1 MWVSIAASVI
11 VLLGIGTYAYYY
23 FDGATKGPDL
33 GTYDDPEKAFSA
45 TQKAL
50 SLLSANVNVGIESVM
65 YVQEYK
71 ITKEKIFIETQK
83 QTGSGS

>member
-1 MWVSIAASVI
+1 MMILRRLSEQP
-11 VLLGIGTYAYYY
+11 
-23 FDGATKGPDL
+23 K
-33 GTYDDPEKAFSA
+33 
-45 TQKAL
+45 KAL